1 MRPSLTL
8 LVSAAL
14 ALLPCAAVAAAPE
27 SPRLALDASDLAL
40 GAGFSRIVVE
50 VTPGTLASIAIF
62 GPQPSLAHFAVH
74 GVRASDPLAE
84 DGLLPRVVSFLV
96 PAEVNEVEVT
106 LEVADEVRVA
116 RALVLPVRELPTGEA
131 AATLVGMPWP
141 AARDDGYLL
150 ERPGRYQMA
159 RPDVVMALLDAFR
172 DTRHRYRRDPIGVSD
187 LSQWDGRR
195 PALDLGNPRHVSH
208 EGGRDVDIGL
218 PSSEEPSTMRDHCDK
233 LIAPDFQK
241 AVCRRGTGRAL
252 DAYRLAFLLGRLV
265 KTGNVDKIFLD
276 DEFIDAVAGA
286 ASALATM
293 NAIPRKAS
301 DALQRDAGTLKHLPW
316 HTDHVH
322 VRFFGAKG
330 EPPWR

>member
-1 MRPSLTL
+1 MRPFATFL
-8 LVSAAL
+8 LLGAL
-14 ALLPCAAVAAAPE
+14 ALGTQAAAAGPSV
-27 SPRLALDASDLAL
+27 SPRLPLDESELEL
-40 GAGFSRIVVE
+40 PPGFSRVVVE
-50 VTPGTLASIAIF
+50 VTPGTLASIALF
-62 GPQPSLAHFAVH
+62 GPRPALEHFAVH
-74 GVRASDPLAE
+74 GVRAGDPLAE
-84 DGLLPRVVSFLV
+84 DGLLPRVVSFFV
-96 PAEVNEVEVT
+96 PEGVTEVELT
-106 LEVADEVRVA
+106 LEVTEGVRLA
-116 RALVLPVRELPTGEA
+116 RALVLPARELPTGEA

-141 AARDDGYLL
+141 AVRDDGYLL

-159 RPDVVMALLDAFR
+159 RPDVVVALLDAFR

-233 LIAPDFQK
+233 VIAPDYQK
-241 AVCRRGTGRAL
+241 AVCKKGSARAL
-252 DAYRLAFLLGRLV
+252 DAYRLSFLLGRLV

-276 DEFIDAVAGA
+276 DEFIDDVAKA
-286 ASALATM
+286 ARALAST
-293 NAIPRKAS
+293 NAIPAKAAE
-301 DALQRDAGTLKHLPW
+301 ALQRDAGTLKHLPW

-322 VRFFGAKG
+322 VRFLGAKG